1 MTTLKEKYTS
11 EVAPKL
17 KEVFDYQNPCEV
29 PKLEKIV
36 LNMGLGAAVQNPKI
50 VEAAAQELTQ
60 IAGQKAVITRAK
72 KPIANFKLRADL
84 PIGCKVTLRRE
95 KMYDFMD
102 RLINIALPR
111 VRDFRGISGKA
122 FDGRGNYSLGLRE
135 QVIFAEIDY
144 DKIDKIRGM
153 QITIGTT
160 ARNDEEAKRL
170 LELLGMP
177 FAERG

>member
-17 KEVFDYQNPCEV
+17 TEVFNYTNQMQV
-29 PKLEKIV
+29 PKLDKIV
-36 LNMGLGAAVQNPKI
+36 LNMGLGEAVRNPKI
-50 VEAAAQELTQ
+50 VESAAQELEQ
-60 IAGQKAVITRAK
+60 IAGQKPVITRAK

-95 KMYDFMD
+95 KMYDFLE

-122 FDGRGNYSLGLRE
+122 FDGRGNYSLGITE
-135 QVIFAEIDY
+135 HIIFPEIDY
-144 DKIDKIRGM
+144 DKVDAIKGLN
-153 QITIGTT
+153 ITVVTT
-160 ARNDEEAKRL
+160 AQTDEEGKEFL
-170 LELLGMP
+170 KLMGMP
-177 FAERG
+177 FKN